1 MKKLFAIL
9 MSIMMIACFMP
20 TMAFAATSAS
30 VGDAAV
36 NITGKIGE
44 QISSENNKV
53 TITLKN
59 TESDNVNFIE
69 TLTKTTDGWIT
80 GIPDDSGIRYTVSKK
95 NNTQVEI
102 TFAGTPSKVVPETT
116 LTIQIPA
123 DQLTTKPSAPLQVSG
138 NVKLTI
144 TGYTVTVTEGTGMAQ
159 TSGNTAAKTQTNLG
173 GDIAMKALS
182 FTANEGYYFPDP
194 YTSAKEEN
202 GITVA
207 RTSAT
212 TITVSGIPKA
222 DVTIKLAA
230 ATAKEKE
237 KTPTATFTATSE
249 NGGTLGNVD
258 TTMKYSVNGGTEW
271 NDVTENDMVITGVT
285 KDNDVKVKKTATN
298 VVEKLDSDVQTIDV
312 TQNDVPSGVKAT
324 NCTSADNDGKLT
336 GVTTAMEYKKDNA
349 EDWTPVENDGVI
361 NGLAAGTYYVRTKAA
376 GTALAS
382 TNLKLE
388 IKGYPTATAKV
399 PDVIKGIT
407 TVELEAK
414 DITIT
419 LASAKLNGVEKGN
432 DVSAWFKTLPAGLK
446 ATVKKVTDNT
456 EVTITISGTPT
467 KEGKAT
473 AKITIPKN
481 KLVDGKEGGLPV
493 ANDVTF
499 SIAKYYHVVTG
510 GGGGG
515 AAAKPAQPTT
525 PEQKP
530 ATAATKTAA
539 NTAITTAAAA
549 NKYDK
554 AEQAEVDQIV
564 KEAEAK
570 IKEAKTEDE
579 VKAIQK
585 DAETKLDKILT
596 TEEKA
601 TIASLKEVSKRD
613 FGTKSK
619 KITKKNG
626 KKAVKLSWAAPEGV
640 DVDGY
645 EIFRSTKKNSGY
657 GTEPYFETPKTSYT
671 NSKGL
676 KSGKT
681 YYYRVRA
688 YVEINGERHYTD
700 YSTKASRKI

>member
-20 TMAFAATSAS
+20 TMAFAEGTLTVTIGLGTGMKLPDGVDNSGLS
-30 VGDAAV
+30 QNKVGGDTEIKPITINAETAYYFPEDYKGAEDLKGLTVTVGAGGRSITISGKPTDSV
-36 NITGKIGE
+36 NITLTAATEKQPANLTGVKFTATGSDTGELTGVSVGGGYSYKINDG
-44 QISSENNKV
+44 NAV
-53 TITLKN
+53 TIDGSNCTEGKVALTELKK
-59 TESDNVNFIE
+59 DD
-69 TLTKTTDGWIT
+69 KIT
-80 GIPDDSGIRYTVSKK
+80 VMK
-95 NNTQVEI
+95 
-102 TFAGTPSKVVPETT
+102 AGN
-116 LTIQIPA
+116 
-123 DQLTTKPSAPLQVSG
+123 DTTKPGSTPFTVDQKDPPAKG
-138 NVKLTI
+138 TI
-144 TGYTVTVTEGTGMAQ
+144 T
-159 TSGNTAAKTQTNLG
+159 
-173 GDIAMKALS
+173 
-182 FTANEGYYFPDP
+182 
-194 YTSAKEEN
+194 
-202 GITVA
+202 
-207 RTSAT
+207 
-212 TITVSGIPKA
+212 
-222 DVTIKLAA
+222 
-230 ATAKEKE
+230 
-237 KTPTATFTATSE
+237 
-249 NGGTLGNVD
+249 
-258 TTMKYSVNGGTEW
+258 
-271 NDVTENDMVITGVT
+271 
-285 KDNDVKVKKTATN
+285 
-298 VVEKLDSDVQTIDV
+298 
-312 TQNDVPSGVKAT
+312 AT
-324 NCTSADNDGKLT
+324 NCTVKGKDGKLT
-336 GVTTAMEYKKDNA
+336 GVTAAMEYQKEGASK
-349 EDWTPVENDGVI
+349 WTEGTGAVI
-361 NGLAAGTYYVRTKAA
+361 PELEAGTYYVRTKAA
-376 GTALAS
+376 DTALTS
-382 TNLKLE
+382 TNLELE
-388 IKGYPTATAKV
+388 IKGYPTATADV
-399 PDVIKGIT
+399 PDVIRGIT
-407 TVELEAK
+407 TVELEAQH
-414 DITIT
+414 ITIT
-419 LASAKLNGVEKGN
+419 LTSATLNGVEKGN
-432 DVSAWFKTLPAGLK
+432 DVSAWFDTLPAGLK
-446 ATVKKVTDNT
+446 ATVNEVKNNT
-456 EVTITISGTPT
+456 VTITISGTPT

-515 AAAKPAQPTT
+515 AAAKPTKPTT

-530 ATAATKTAA
+530 ATAAGKTAA
-539 NTAITTAAAA
+539 NAAITTAAAA

-601 TIASLKEVSKRD
+601 TIASLEEVSKRD

>member
-20 TMAFAATSAS
+20 TMAFAETAAS
-30 VGDAAV
+30 
-36 NITGKIGE
+36 
-44 QISSENNKV
+44 
-53 TITLKN
+53 
-59 TESDNVNFIE
+59 
-69 TLTKTTDGWIT
+69 
-80 GIPDDSGIRYTVSKK
+80 
-95 NNTQVEI
+95 
-102 TFAGTPSKVVPETT
+102 
-116 LTIQIPA
+116 
-123 DQLTTKPSAPLQVSG
+123 VSG
-138 NVKLTI
+138 NEITAAVGNTI
-144 TGYTVTVTEGTGMAQ
+144 SGTATITVTEGTFKGSLTADQSNAWVTNLPDGVTYTVAKDASNANKATITFNGSSNTPATTQLTFKIPAGQLTGDSTPEQEVTGNITLKITGHTVTVTAGTGMSAA
-159 TSGNTAAKTQTNLG
+159 SGSEGKLTQQNLG
-173 GDIAMKALS
+173 GTAAMETLS
-182 FTANEGYYFPDP
+182 FTASEGYYFPSTYAYSGD
-194 YTSAKEEN
+194 TKGLE
-202 GITVA
+202 VKRKDA
-207 RTSAT
+207 R
-212 TITVSGIPKA
+212 TITVSGTPNGT
-222 DVTIKLAA
+222 VTINLAD
-230 ATAKEKE
+230 ATEKQE
-237 KTPTATFTATSE
+237 AVLTSVKFTATGSDTGE
-249 NGGTLGNVD
+249 LTGVSVADGYSYKINDGKVVTIDSKNCTEGKVALTKLKKDDKITVMKAGND
-258 TTMKYSVNGGTEW
+258 TTKPGSTQFTVAQKDPPAEGT
-271 NDVTENDMVITGVT
+271 I
-285 KDNDVKVKKTATN
+285 TAT
-298 VVEKLDSDVQTIDV
+298 D
-312 TQNDVPSGVKAT
+312 
-324 NCTSADNDGKLT
+324 CTAAGKDGKLT
-336 GVTTAMEYKKDNA
+336 GVTTEMEYQEKGKEWKKGTGA
-349 EDWTPVENDGVI
+349 EIT
-361 NGLAAGTYYVRTKAA
+361 GLTAGTYYVRTKASEN
-376 GTALAS
+376 ALAS
-382 TNLKLE
+382 TNLTFE
-388 IKGYPTATAKV
+388 IKGFPTATATG

-407 TVELEAK
+407 TVELKAQ
-414 DITIT
+414 DIIIT
-419 LASAKLNGVEKGN
+419 LASATLKEEVKKGN
-432 DVSAWFKTLPAGLK
+432 DVSAWFDTLPAGLK
-446 ATVKKVTDNT
+446 ATVKGVTGNT
-456 EVTITISGTPT
+456 VTITISGTPT
-467 KEGKAT
+467 KEGNTT
-473 AKITIPKN
+473 AKITIPQD

-493 ANDVTF
+493 AKDVTF

-515 AAAKPAQPTT
+515 AAAKPTQPTT

-530 ATAATKTAA
+530 ATAAGKTAA
-539 NTAITTAAAA
+539 NAAITTAAAA

-601 TIASLKEVSKRD
+601 TIASLEEVSKRD

-681 YYYRVRA
+681 YYYKVRA

-700 YSTKASRKI
+700 YSIKASRKI

>member
-20 TMAFAATSAS
+20 TMAFADTTPEDTPS
-30 VGDAAV
+30 VGFTATGYK
-36 NITGKIGE
+36 TGKLTGVSAGLTYQIG
-44 QISSENNKV
+44 
-53 TITLKN
+53 
-59 TESDNVNFIE
+59 DGNV
-69 TLTKTTDGWIT
+69 
-80 GIPDDSGIRYTVSKK
+80 
-95 NNTQVEI
+95 VEI
-102 TFAGTPSKVVPETT
+102 TSADDVSLDNLGPCTIKVVKKATDPS
-116 LTIQIPA
+116 
-123 DQLTTKPSAPLQVSG
+123 TKTDSAAQE
-138 NVKLTI
+138 I
-144 TGYTVTVTEGTGMAQ
+144 TVTR
-159 TSGNTAAKTQTNLG
+159 AATPTNLKKTEPAT
-173 GDIAMKALS
+173 I
-182 FTANEGYYFPDP
+182 
-194 YTSAKEEN
+194 N
-202 GITVA
+202 GKGTI
-207 RTSAT
+207 AT
-212 TITVSGIPKA
+212 TTAHEYSTDASEPKTYENCTENMTVDPGTTYYIRVKANQRALASESHAYSVTAFVPNQEATPKA
-222 DVTIKLAA
+222 SFEA
-230 ATAKEKE
+230 
-237 KTPTATFTATSE
+237 
-249 NGGTLGNVD
+249 NGADSGTLSNVASG
-258 TTMKYSVNGGTEW
+258 MQYSIKDGDWVNIESNTV
-271 NDVTENDMVITGVT
+271 NIASGVT
-285 KDNDVKVKKTATN
+285 KTAGIKVKKPGNGTTTT
-298 VVEKLDSDVQTIDV
+298 DSEIQAITV
-312 TQNDVPSGVKAT
+312 TQKDAPTDEQVKAVD
-324 NCTSADNDGKLT
+324 CTSAGNDGKLT
-336 GVTTAMEYKKDNA
+336 GVTVAMEYRKADTAKWTIGTDA
-349 EDWTPVENDGVI
+349 EIT
-361 NGLAAGTYYVRTKAA
+361 GLTAGTYYVRTKASGA
-376 GTALAS
+376 ELAS
-382 TNLKLE
+382 DSITLE
-388 IKGYPTATAKV
+388 IKGFPTATADV

-414 DITIT
+414 EITIT
-419 LASAKLNGVEKGN
+419 LTSATLQDVTKDDL
-432 DVSAWFKTLPAGLK
+432 VSAWFDTLPAGLK
-446 ATVKKVTDNT
+446 ATVKEVKDNT
-456 EVTITISGTPT
+456 VTITISGTPT

-473 AKITIPKN
+473 AKITIPQD

-515 AAAKPAQPTT
+515 AAAKPTQPTT

-530 ATAATKTAA
+530 ATAAGKTAA

-564 KEAEAK
+564 KDAEAK

-585 DAETKLDKILT
+585 DAEAKLDKILT

-601 TIASLKEVSKRD
+601 TIASLEEVSKRD